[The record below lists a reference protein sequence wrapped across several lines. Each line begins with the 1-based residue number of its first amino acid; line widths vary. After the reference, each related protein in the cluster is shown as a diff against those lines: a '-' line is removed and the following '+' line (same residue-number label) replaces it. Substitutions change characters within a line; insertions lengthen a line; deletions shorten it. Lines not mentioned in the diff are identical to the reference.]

1 MLQHNADVNARSQGD
16 QTPLHIASTVSA
28 CRNNLVTLLM
38 NPKCDASIVNNS
50 NETAYQ
56 LAKRNGLCAPLFDM
70 ANPAFSVETG
80 IID

>member
-16 QTPLHIASTVSA
+16 QTPLHITSSVSA

-38 NPKCDASIVNNS
+38 NPKCDVTIENNS
-50 NETAYQ
+50 KETAYQ

-70 ANPAFSVETG
+70 ANPALSVETG